1 LATAYEDENA
11 EGKEIE
17 DEESDEDKL
26 LLRIP
31 LSSSTVEVES

>member
-1 LATAYEDENA
+1 MRR
-11 EGKEIE
+11 GKEIE